1 MNANQRGA
9 LIFAIIIAAAIFFC
23 GVLPTTLMPGWGIAM
38 ALPVIQVPGEV
49 FIPDWPSPGFV
60 FTNTLAGLLVADI
73 LVLLIAFAAYSVS
86 KGWTKEVPGGF
97 QALIETLVEALYNL
111 VTSMAGATK
120 LARGQL
126 FPLVASIFF
135 FLLMANWMELVP
147 GVDSIGLMHCAH
159 EEANGYPRNG
169 NTLFN
174 DTVLFAGYPVTSQE
188 QYDACHEVL
197 EGHVVVDTSYDE
209 TTSTEINEIADLLN
223 GVVEEGEEVV
233 VLSADEIHALEEDY
247 AHLTGYEH
255 PTAFLSAETLEK
267 GVEPYSFIVTP
278 FLRAAATDMN
288 LVFAFAIISI
298 IAIQYFGYKA
308 LGWGYFQKFVN
319 INALGNANKR
329 PMGLMDF
336 GVGLFEIVSEIS
348 KVISLAFRLFGNIFA
363 GQLLLFIITF
373 LVATLLP
380 VAIYGLE
387 FAVGM
392 IQALVFAML
401 TLVFSAQAMVSHAHD
416 DEEHDH

>member
-1 MNANQRGA
+1 MSANQRGA
-9 LIFAIIIAAAIFFC
+9 IIFAIIIVASIFFC
-23 GVLPTTLMPGWGIAM
+23 GVLPFTLMPNWGLAM

-60 FTNTLAGLLVADI
+60 FTNTLAGLLVADV
-73 LVLLIAFAAYSVS
+73 LVLLIAVAAYSVS

-97 QALIETLVEALYNL
+97 QAFIEALVEVLYNF
-111 VTSMAGATK
+111 VSGMAGTATVV
-120 LARGQL
+120 RTQL

-135 FLLMANWMELVP
+135 FLLLANWMELIP

-159 EEANGYPRNG
+159 EESSGYPRDG
-169 NTLFN
+169 AVLYN
-174 DTVLFAGYPVTSQE
+174 DIPLLTGYLVESEE
-188 QYDACHEVL
+188 QYHACEEVL
-197 EGHVVVDTSYDE
+197 EGHVVVDTNYDE
-209 TTSTEINEIADLLN
+209 ETEAEIDAIVAELN
-223 GVVEEGEEVV
+223 SEEVAEM
-233 VLSADEIHALEEDY
+233 SADDVHALEEEY
-247 AHLTGYEH
+247 AHLSGYEH
-255 PTAFLSAETLEK
+255 PSVFLTAEELEN

-288 LVFAFAIISI
+288 LVFALAIISI
-298 IAIQYFGYKA
+298 IAVQYFGVRA
-308 LGWGYFQKFVN
+308 LGLGYFQKFIN
-319 INALGNANKR
+319 INALGNAGKR

-373 LVATLLP
+373 LVATLVP
-380 VAIYGLE
+380 VAVYGLE

-392 IQALVFAML
+392 IQALVFAIL
-401 TLVFSAQAMVSHAHD
+401 TLVFSAQAMVSHHHD
-416 DEEHDH
+416 DDHDH

>member
-1 MNANQRGA
+1 MDANQRGA
-9 LIFAIIIAAAIFFC
+9 VIFAVIIAAAIFFC
-23 GVLPTTLMPGWGIAM
+23 GYLPTTLMPGWGIAM

-49 FIPDWPSPGFV
+49 FIPNWPSPDFV
-60 FTNTLAGLLVADI
+60 FTNTLAGLLVADF

-97 QALIETLVEALYNL
+97 QALIETLVEALYGM
-111 VTSMAGATK
+111 VTGMAGASK
-120 LARGQL
+120 IARSQL

-159 EEANGYPRNG
+159 EESAGYPRNG
-169 NTLFN
+169 NVLFN
-174 DTVLFAGYPVTSQE
+174 ETPIFAGYTVASHE
-188 QYDACHEVL
+188 QYEACEEVL
-197 EGHVVVDTSYDE
+197 EGHVVVNASYDE
-209 TTSTEINEIADLLN
+209 ATEAEIDEIVNLLN
-223 GVVEEGEEVV
+223 GVVEEGE
-233 VLSADEIHALEEDY
+233 LSADEIHALEEEY
-247 AHLTGYEH
+247 AELSGYEH
-255 PTAFLSAETLEK
+255 PTSFLRAELLEK
-267 GVEPYSFIVTP
+267 GVQPYSFIVTP

-298 IAIQYFGYKA
+298 VAIQYFGYKA
-308 LGWGYFQKFVN
+308 LGFGYFQKFVN
-319 INALGNANKR
+319 INALGNAGKR

-416 DEEHDH
+416 DEDHHDD